1 MTDIIDVL
9 DHGWVKLRLFW
20 GSDKFIAETAHISRD
35 KYLELSDVHAKKL
48 IGKLLK
54 RGHVSPFE
62 FSGMS
67 FQLYLP
73 LFVAA
78 QLKRHR
84 SFDVNEQSSRYRP
97 IEQVYYVPELWR
109 SQNAENALIDNEK
122 QHIASGIYKNAIN
135 AVKNAETELIN
146 LGVAFEIS
154 RLVVPSC
161 KYTSIA
167 FQGNIRDTMF
177 MLKSRLANDAQYET
191 RLYADAMRK
200 IFAEQFPET
209 HAIFQTHI
217 LNK

>member
-1 MTDIIDVL
+1 MTEIIDVL

-35 KYLELSDVHAKKL
+35 KYLDLSDVHAKKL
-48 IGKLLK
+48 IEKLLK
-54 RGHVSPFE
+54 LGHVSPFE
-62 FSGMS
+62 FSGIS
-67 FQLYLP
+67 FQIYCP

-84 SFDVNEQSSRYRP
+84 SFDVNEQSARYKP
-97 IEQVYYVPELWR
+97 IEQVYYVPDLWR
-109 SQNAENALIDNEK
+109 RQDIENALIDDEK
-122 QHIASGIYKNAIN
+122 QQLASHIYKNAID
-135 AVKNAETELIN
+135 AVKKAETDLIN
-146 LGVAFEIS
+146 LGVAFEQA

-191 RLYADAMRK
+191 RLYAEAMCK

>member
-35 KYLELSDVHAKKL
+35 KYLELSDVHAYKL

-54 RGHVSPFE
+54 LNHVSPFE
-62 FSGMS
+62 FAGMS
-67 FQLYLP
+67 FQLYCP

-84 SFDVNEQSSRYRP
+84 SFDVNEQSARYKP
-97 IEQVYYVPELWR
+97 IEQVYYVPDLWR
-109 SQNAENALIDNEK
+109 SQHSEDVLIDDEK
-122 QHIASGIYKNAIN
+122 RQLASHIYKKAVD

-191 RLYADAMRK
+191 RLYAEAMRK

-217 LNK
+217 LNN

>member
-1 MTDIIDVL
+1 MTEIIDVL

-35 KYLELSDVHAKKL
+35 KYLELSDIHAKKL

-54 RGHVSPFE
+54 LGHVSPFE
-62 FSGMS
+62 FSGIS

-84 SFDVNEQSSRYRP
+84 SFDVNEQSARYRP
-97 IEQVYYVPELWR
+97 IEQTYYVPDFWR
-109 SQNAENALIDNEK
+109 SQNVDNALIDDEK
-122 QHIASGIYKNAIN
+122 QKNASHIYKDAIN
-135 AVKNAETELIN
+135 AVKNAENELIN
-146 LGVAFEIS
+146 LGVAFEQA
-154 RLVVPSC
+154 RLVSPSC

-167 FQGNIRDTMF
+167 YQGNIRDMMF

-191 RLYADAMRK
+191 RLYAEAMRK
-200 IFAEQFPET
+200 IFEVQFPET
-209 HAIFQTHI
+209 HAIFQTHV